1 MKLTFKTGVT
11 LVAILVFAV
20 LVTGLLNYYKY
31 QSTLSELIHSR
42 LVVVGLDLKQSIEGS
57 VGLGI
62 PLNQTQNIQEI
73 IDRTRN
79 EDDQVLSVEVFE
91 MTADG
96 GTKLFHTDRD
106 GVGKSVPQSWLTA
119 SGDVEEP
126 VWSVDTKDATV
137 TGFSLVNNFNKVIGA
152 VVLRYS
158 KSYQQAKTADMFKKL
173 ARTGAVVLGA
183 AGILAFFGV
192 FLMFR
197 KISSSFTRMTESL
210 NALIAGKT
218 PTLTDETATTEE
230 ELHFVRFQKKT
241 GDLLDLMSDA
251 ERITP
256 LTAKEK

>member
-1 MKLTFKTGVT
+1 MKLTFKTGLT

-62 PLNQTQNIQEI
+62 PLNQMQNIQEI
-73 IDRTRN
+73 IDRTKN

-91 MTADG
+91 TIANG
-96 GTKLFHTDRD
+96 GTKLFHTNKED
-106 GVGKSVPQSWLTA
+106 VGKPVPQSWLA
-119 SGDVEEP
+119 VSGNVEEA

-137 TGFSLVNNFNKVIGA
+137 TGFSLVNNFNTVIGA

-158 KSYQQAKTADMFKKL
+158 RSYQQAKTEMMFKKL
-173 ARTGAVVLGA
+173 ARAGAVVLGA
-183 AGILAFFGV
+183 AAILAFGGV

-197 KISSSFTRMTESL
+197 RISSSFTRMTNSL
-210 NALIAGKT
+210 NALIAREA
-218 PTLTDETATTEE
+218 PTLTEETAATEE

-241 GDLLDLMSDA
+241 GALLDLMA
-251 ERITP
+251 EAEGIIP
-256 LTAKEK
+256 QPAKGK